1 MQVQHVTEALVEY
14 IKIDL
19 IPKHPAACHELGTY
33 VYPHLQLE
41 GACTPLKALACPVT
55 LFARRGFEGSQLST
69 CHCYNCEHSSGQ
81 MQHS

>member
-1 MQVQHVTEALVEY
+1 MEY

-41 GACTPLKALACPVT
+41 GAYPPLKTSALPC
-55 LFARRGFEGSQLST
+55 
-69 CHCYNCEHSSGQ
+69 
-81 MQHS
+81 